1 LKKNIRYKYGKGI
14 LLIRNIGMVSLGCP
28 KNQVD
33 AENMLALLSKA
44 GYQIVNKSEEADAII
59 VNTCGFIGPAK
70 EESID
75 AILEQAKY
83 KTIGNCKALIVTG
96 CLAQRYSKALY
107 EEIPEID
114 AIIGTGHYQ
123 DIVNVI
129 SHCLT
134 GERMVDISNIDCN
147 IVQNLPRILTTPPH
161 TAYLK
166 IAEGCSNFCTYCIIP
181 KLRGKYRSRSID
193 SIVDEAKLLVDNGV
207 QELILIAQDVAA
219 FGTDMKNG
227 SLVELLNRLCD
238 ISNLKWLRLLYC
250 YPDRID
256 DDLLDTIAI
265 QPKICKYLDIP
276 IQHINQDILKRMNRH
291 VSSDKIKSLLDRI
304 HQKIPDAIVRTSI
317 IVGFPGE
324 TDEHFD
330 ELMQFIKQYPFN
342 RMGVFC
348 YSQEEGTP
356 AARYEN
362 QVDNE
367 TKVNR
372 QKLLMMEQR
381 KISKKLNRKRV
392 GQVVDVLIEGTD
404 SPNVYFGRSYGEA
417 LGIDGQIF
425 VMSNRELSR
434 GDFVSVKI
442 SKAYDYDLLGD
453 AL

>member
-1 LKKNIRYKYGKGI
+1 M
-14 LLIRNIGMVSLGCP
+14 IRNIGMVSLGCP